1 MLLSSLIKR
10 CKMCQVVAAV
20 ALRGWRA
27 LGVHVVYI
35 YVYFRCCFTDPHPM
49 LLHRICIAA
58 VLMDALSV
66 VYIRCTSGKACS
78 PVMFYVLFVFARGGA
93 PLLLCLLLLCL

>member
-35 YVYFRCCFTDPHPM
+35 YVYFRCCFDFQA
-49 LLHRICIAA
+49 LQSICKDS
-58 VLMDALSV
+58 VLMDKGSR
-66 VYIRCTSGKACS
+66 VYIHCRSGRSRS
-78 PVMFYVLFVFARGGA
+78 PVICLYGLFLFSPGGGA
-93 PLLLCLLLLCL
+93 PLLLCLLFCFL